1 MSSSNAIGTI
11 IIAGLLL
18 VSLILGWFLFSTVIY
33 WLFALI
39 FNLKFSLT
47 ISIYLFLVIITI
59 KAFYPKNVFI

>member
-1 MSSSNAIGTI
+1 MSSRNAIGTI

-33 WLFALI
+33 WLFTLI

-47 ISIYLFLVIITI
+47 ISIYLFLIIITI

>member
-18 VSLILGWFLFSTVIY
+18 VSLILGWFLCSTVIY
-33 WLFALI
+33 WLFTLI